1 MILIALLY
9 YENEKKLYFDYTKT
23 KVQNFASLISSKII
37 LTHMNAEKK
46 DTKGMLFE
54 DKYSFSLY
62 NQKKEKIYG
71 NINEEI
77 DFSKKLIEK
86 DTYFILLDNSTYN
99 HLGVAYIAIKDN
111 SFYLAMKDLKRN
123 IILLFL
129 VIYFIISLIGFF
141 LAKLFLKPIK
151 DEREKLNTF
160 IKDTTHE
167 LNTPIS
173 AILMSAENED
183 LTKKQ
188 IQRIKLAALKI
199 SEIYKDLTYVFLEEN
214 TQKTNIVKL
223 NLEKIINEQLK
234 YFEALAEK
242 KSIQITYE
250 LEETF
255 YEIDEND
262 FIRLFNNILSNAIK
276 YNKKRGT
283 IHISLKDF
291 TLNIQDN
298 GIGISQEKIK
308 DIFNRYY
315 RATTQSG
322 GFGIGLNIVQNICF
336 KYNIKVNVK
345 SQLNKGT
352 TFSFN
357 F

>member
-9 YENEKKLYFDYTKT
+9 YQNEKKLYFDYTKT

-37 LTHMNAEKK
+37 LTHMNADKK
-46 DTKGMLFE
+46 DTNGMLFE

-62 NQKKEKIYG
+62 NSKKEKIYG
-71 NINEEI
+71 KLKEKI

-86 DTYFILLDNSTYN
+86 ETYFILIDNSTYN

-129 VIYFIISLIGFF
+129 AIYFLISIIGFY

-151 DEREKLNTF
+151 EEREKLNTF

-173 AILMSAENED
+173 AILMSSENEE

-199 SEIYKDLTYVFLEEN
+199 SEIYKDLTYVFLEDK
-214 TQKTNIVKL
+214 TQKTTLVNL
-223 NLEKIINEQLK
+223 NLEKTIKEQLK

-250 LEETF
+250 LNETF
-255 YEIDEND
+255 YKIEEND

-276 YNKKRGT
+276 YNKKKGT
-283 IHISLKDF
+283 IYISLKDSIL
-291 TLNIQDN
+291 TIKDN
-298 GIGISQEKIK
+298 GIGIEQEKLK
-308 DIFNRYY
+308 DIFSRYF

-322 GFGIGLNIVQNICF
+322 GFGIGLNIVQNICN
-336 KYNIKVNVK
+336 KYNIKINVVSK
-345 SQLNKGT
+345 LNKGT

>member
-242 KSIQITYE
+242 NQ
-250 LEETF
+250 
-255 YEIDEND
+255 
-262 FIRLFNNILSNAIK
+262 
-276 YNKKRGT
+276 
-283 IHISLKDF
+283 
-291 TLNIQDN
+291 
-298 GIGISQEKIK
+298 
-308 DIFNRYY
+308 
-315 RATTQSG
+315 
-322 GFGIGLNIVQNICF
+322 F
-336 KYNIKVNVK
+336 K
-345 SQLNKGT
+345 
-352 TFSFN
+352 
-357 F
+357 